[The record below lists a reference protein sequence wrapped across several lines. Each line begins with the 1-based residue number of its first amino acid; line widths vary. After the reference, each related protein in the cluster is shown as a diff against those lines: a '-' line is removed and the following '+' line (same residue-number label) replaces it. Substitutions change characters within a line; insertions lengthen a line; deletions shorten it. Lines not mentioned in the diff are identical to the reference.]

1 MSDFLDVLACDAKET
16 IDEGYYEVLAETV
29 SSSVSLKKA
38 ILKSKTVPVIT
49 EIKAASPS
57 LGTIRE
63 DVNVAEVANAM
74 ARGGAVG
81 ISVLTEPKHFQG
93 SLRSLAEARKT
104 LNLPI
109 LMKDIIISPVQL
121 EAASKIGANATLL
134 IVSLFDRGYCE
145 RSIQEMIANAHSNG
159 LEVLLETHS
168 EAEFRR
174 AVDSN
179 ADLIGINNRDL
190 ATLKVDLHVTK
201 NILENNDVKGKTV
214 ISESGIKAPA
224 DLRFLR
230 GCGADAFLIGSAVMS
245 AGNVEEK
252 VKEFVLIS

>member
-1 MSDFLDVLACDAKET
+1 MNDFLDVLARDAKET
-16 IDEGYYEVLAETV
+16 IKSGYYDFVAETAG
-29 SSSVSLKKA
+29 SSVGLKKA

-57 LGTIRE
+57 LGTIRG
-63 DVNVAEVANAM
+63 DVNVAEIAKDM
-74 ARGGAVG
+74 AKGGAVG
-81 ISVLTEPKHFQG
+81 ISVLTEPKHFHG

-104 LNLPI
+104 VKLPI

-121 EAASKIGANATLL
+121 EAASKLGANAVLL
-134 IVSLFDRGYCE
+134 IVSLFDRGYGECGM
-145 RSIQEMIANAHSNG
+145 QEMIANAHSKG
-159 LEVLLETHS
+159 LEVILEAHS
-168 EAEFRR
+168 ETEFRR

-190 ATLKVDLHVTK
+190 ATLKVDLRVTER
-201 NILENNDVKGKTV
+201 ILESNDVKGKIV

-230 GCGADAFLIGSAVMS
+230 GCGAKAFLIGSAIM
-245 AGNVEEK
+245 ATDNVEEK
-252 VKEFVLIS
+252 VKEFVLTS